1 MLLTIEIPLL
11 TGRILAIEVKG
22 FFFMRTL
29 MIPNHMDEQYS
40 TSSPRITLGQYLQR
54 SREGLLHGLKMEG
67 VGGVCAH
74 SKSY

>member
-1 MLLTIEIPLL
+1 
-11 TGRILAIEVKG
+11 
-22 FFFMRTL
+22 MRTL